1 MKISGIISIKDGIYR
16 GYPFLE
22 AILSAIP
29 ICDEFLVNEAKSQ
42 DETLSYLK
50 KLKKVF
56 PKIEIY
62 QIPWYES
69 DYWEALDESINFLI
83 EKAKGDWIFEV
94 QGDEIWHEK
103 DILKIKKII
112 ESANENGVNSIRQR
126 RLDCSWT
133 NIGSYVYKNVRIV
146 RKIPGLKSY
155 WGGDDFHIGNCS
167 SPREGYT
174 SHNVPPELE
183 IDIPFYHLHRVFLQ
197 NVILQD
203 EGCAF
208 LARKNLERIQAL
220 ERNKKIDWQKMT
232 PPKIEEVLDS
242 LPTIVKG
249 LSQEK
254 KYKVREEIFDKKW
267 LSKTTGLKYK

>member
-62 QIPWYES
+62 QIPWYEG

-83 EKAKGDWIFEV
+83 SKANGDWIFEV
-94 QGDEIWHEK
+94 QGDEIRQEK

-112 ESANENGVNSIRQR
+112 ESANENGFNSIRQR
-126 RLDCSWT
+126 CLDCSWT

-155 WGGDDFHIGNCS
+155 WGGDDFRIGNCS

-183 IDIPFYHLHRVFLQ
+183 IDILYYHLHRTFPQ

-203 EGCAF
+203 EGCA
-208 LARKNLERIQAL
+208 LIAKKNYERIEIL
-220 ERNKKIDWQKMT
+220 EKSKKIDWQNIL
-232 PPKIEEVLDS
+232 PPKEEEVLDC
-242 LPTIVKG
+242 LPAIVKG
-249 LSQEK
+249 LSQYL

-267 LSKTTGLKYK
+267 LTKITGLNY

>member
-1 MKISGIISIKDGIYR
+1 MKISGILSIKDGIYR

-42 DETLSYLK
+42 DETLYYLK

-56 PKIEIY
+56 PKIKIY
-62 QIPWYES
+62 QIPWHEG

-83 EKAKGDWIFEV
+83 SKANGDWIFEV
-94 QGDEIWHEK
+94 QGDEIRQEK

-112 ESANENGVNSIRQR
+112 ESANENGFNSIRQR
-126 RLDCSWT
+126 CLDCSWT

-155 WGGDDFHIGNCS
+155 WGGDDFRIGNRS

-183 IDIPFYHLHRVFLQ
+183 IDILYYHLHRTFPQ

-203 EGCAF
+203 EGCA
-208 LARKNLERIQAL
+208 LIAKKNYERIEIL
-220 ERNKKIDWQKMT
+220 EKSKKIDWQNIL
-232 PPKIEEVLDS
+232 PPKEEEVLDC
-242 LPTIVKG
+242 LPAIVKG
-249 LSQEK
+249 LSQYL

-267 LSKTTGLKYK
+267 LTKITGLNY

>member
-1 MKISGIISIKDGIYR
+1 MKISGILSIKDGVYR

-29 ICDEFLVNEAKSQ
+29 ICDEFLVNEAKSE
-42 DETLSYLK
+42 DETLYYLQR
-50 KLKKVF
+50 LKRIF

-62 QIPWYES
+62 QIPWREG

-83 EKAKGDWIFEV
+83 EKARGDWIFEI

-112 ESANENGVNSIRQR
+112 EEANEKGFNSIRHPC
-126 RLDCSWT
+126 LDCSWT
-133 NIGSYVYKNVRIV
+133 RISSYIYKNVRIV

-155 WGGDDFHIGNCS
+155 WGGDDFHIGRCG

-183 IDIPFYHLHRVFLQ
+183 IDIPFYHLHRVFPQ
-197 NVILQD
+197 NVLLQD

-208 LARKNLERIQAL
+208 LAKKNLERIEIL
-220 ERNKKIDWQKMT
+220 ENDKKVDWQKMT

-242 LPTIVKG
+242 LPAIVKG
-249 LSQEK
+249 LSQET
-254 KYKVREEIFDKKW
+254 KYRVREEIFHKEWLKKITK
-267 LSKTTGLKYK
+267 LNY

>member
-1 MKISGIISIKDGIYR
+1 MKISGIISIKDGIYC

-22 AILSAIP
+22 AILSVIP

-42 DETLSYLK
+42 DETLYYLK

-56 PKIEIY
+56 PKIKIY
-62 QIPWYES
+62 QIPWHEG

-83 EKAKGDWIFEV
+83 SKANGDWIFEV
-94 QGDEIWHEK
+94 QGDEIRQEK

-112 ESANENGVNSIRQR
+112 ESANENGFNSIRQR
-126 RLDCSWT
+126 CLDCSWT

-183 IDIPFYHLHRVFLQ
+183 IDILYYHLHRTFPQ

-203 EGCAF
+203 EGCA
-208 LARKNLERIQAL
+208 LIAKKNYERIEIL
-220 ERNKKIDWQKMT
+220 EKSKKIDWQNIL
-232 PPKIEEVLDS
+232 PPKEEEVLDC
-242 LPTIVKG
+242 LPAIVKG
-249 LSQEK
+249 LSQYL

-267 LSKTTGLKYK
+267 LTKITGLNY

>member
-1 MKISGIISIKDGIYR
+1 
-16 GYPFLE
+16 LE

-42 DETLSYLK
+42 DETLYYLK

-56 PKIEIY
+56 PKIKIY
-62 QIPWYES
+62 QIPWHEG

-83 EKAKGDWIFEV
+83 SKANGDWIFEV
-94 QGDEIWHEK
+94 QGDEIRQEK

-112 ESANENGVNSIRQR
+112 ESANENGFNSIRQR
-126 RLDCSWT
+126 CLDCSWT

-183 IDIPFYHLHRVFLQ
+183 IDILYYHLHRTFPQ

-203 EGCAF
+203 EGCA
-208 LARKNLERIQAL
+208 LIAKKNYERIEIL
-220 ERNKKIDWQKMT
+220 EKSKKIDWQNIL
-232 PPKIEEVLDS
+232 PPKEEEVLDC
-242 LPTIVKG
+242 LPAIVKG
-249 LSQEK
+249 LSQYL

-267 LSKTTGLKYK
+267 LTKITGLNY